1 MHYPFF
7 SKIGCLV
14 RVMSTDI
21 LVLMRFNHKAINKSM
36 KKSVFFEK
44 SQFNGVEDLT
54 LNECVEYNGGETLWY
69 WVLYGIG
76 RGANAIGK
84 AAKYVFDKNVEVI
97 VENGGLPHAY

>member
-54 LNECVEYNGGETLWY
+54 LNECVEYNGGRNSLVLGFVWHWSWSECY
-69 WVLYGIG
+69 W
-76 RGANAIGK
+76 
-84 AAKYVFDKNVEVI
+84 
-97 VENGGLPHAY
+97 